1 MLRQFVSGCCRLIVG
16 EAMLLREGVVG
27 RRLDEKE
34 QKEYA
39 APASGPEQIGVP
51 PPSGAMRLTEAA
63 QCSAKTRGAQ
73 LSKCF

>member
-1 MLRQFVSGCCRLIVG
+1 VSGCCRLIVG

-39 APASGPEQIGVP
+39 APASGPSRSVFRHPVVQYG
-51 PPSGAMRLTEAA
+51 
-63 QCSAKTRGAQ
+63 
-73 LSKCF
+73 